1 MKTCMSLSL
10 YVKEDFYVTLLVRQ
24 GRFVCHSPCASRK
37 TCISLSLCV
46 KEDLYV
52 IILVRQGRFVCHS
65 PCTVKIYCFS
75 MNKHS
80 KWSFIP
86 RFKAK
91 CSDLLHFILYTI
103 LMYVDIFC
111 LEMIFTAL
119 SRLVAIQFWIYNIYF
134 LWQYIGLPTW
144 YTYLSNST
152 LSQFSYAS
160 HSWHRAHLALK
171 TNKRIRN

>member
-1 MKTCMSLSL
+1 MSLSIVARSNCISLSL
-10 YVKEDFYVTLLVRQ
+10 YVKENFYVTLLVRE
-24 GRFVCHSPCASRK
+24 GKLVCHSPCASRK

-111 LEMIFTAL
+111 LEMIFTAF
-119 SRLVAIQFWIYNIYF
+119 SRLVAIQF
-134 LWQYIGLPTW
+134 
-144 YTYLSNST
+144 
-152 LSQFSYAS
+152 
-160 HSWHRAHLALK
+160 
-171 TNKRIRN
+171 